1 MLFRRVRFSRLVLSA
16 PRNESDWYPFYM
28 ITHREEM
35 ESKKTSLKEDDEN
48 ENLNAPVIV
57 ILIDSCQVLLEIIH

>member
-1 MLFRRVRFSRLVLSA
+1 
-16 PRNESDWYPFYM
+16 M